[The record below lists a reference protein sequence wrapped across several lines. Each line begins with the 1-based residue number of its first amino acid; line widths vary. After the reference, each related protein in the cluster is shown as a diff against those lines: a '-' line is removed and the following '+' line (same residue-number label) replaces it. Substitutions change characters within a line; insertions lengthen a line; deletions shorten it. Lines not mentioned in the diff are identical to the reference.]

1 MASFMRLIS
10 VVVPLLLATF
20 AAAPAGAATPKA
32 SPVNDQHAVCVDT
45 PLRLAFD
52 QPPSLGTSGAI
63 EVHRADGSI
72 ADSIDLGDPASYQR
86 TVGDAVSDTG
96 VLHEFAYFPVIV
108 TGDTAAIYLHH
119 ELDYGQTYYV
129 TIDPGVFTGFAGI
142 QDPDAWHFTTRLVP
156 PLGPGPLTVSAAGG
170 GDSAPCK
177 AQSTSCRKGTRS
189 RSLSTCCRASTP
201 SWSTSGRTV
210 RTSPCAGRAATG
222 R

>member
-1 MASFMRLIS
+1 MRLVS
-10 VVVPLLLATF
+10 VAALLLGAFT
-20 AAAPAGAATPKA
+20 AAAPAGAAAPTA
-32 SPVNDQHAVCVDT
+32 SPVNHEHAVCVDT

-52 QPPSLGTSGAI
+52 QPPSLGTSGSI

-72 ADSIDLGDPASYQR
+72 ADSIDVADPASYQR

-96 VLHEFAYFPVIV
+96 VPHEFAYYPVIV

-142 QDPDAWHFTTRLVP
+142 QDPDAWRFTTRLVP

-170 GDSAPCK
+170 GDFCTVQGAIDFVPEGNTK
-177 AQSTSCRKGTRS
+177 QVVIDVLPGVYTEMVYVRPDRPRITVRGAGRD
-189 RSLSTCCRASTP
+189 
-201 SWSTSGRTV
+201 RTV
-210 RTSPCAGRAATG
+210 I
-222 R
+222 